1 MTNEL
6 TLNHYPFN
14 DIQPKHVPS
23 VLVPYLHD
31 RIIKPIITKSK
42 YLSFTESYQFPLTTH
57 NKSKFFSTFNS
68 LIYVSSNS
76 NEIDNKDVDIIDR
89 LSIENS
95 DDVDLDSI
103 KCHVTFPLLCK
114 QVNLIK
120 IPKKVKTTLIRH
132 VSNSLLRKINP
143 DINVAVEL
151 CLLFLSNLTSTQYY
165 YNNSEILDDEKRAGW
180 KRLNSR
186 ILEQTFGKGY
196 RRIIEALMEPTS
208 KGSILERGAGY
219 IPNVKSYSYRLG
231 EAYIGKGIQQYY
243 LKEKYVESLLSKS
256 YYAQMARAE
265 ENAISRNLLNI
276 YQFISLPS
284 IQVIHNEA
292 KRLIKSGYV
301 TNKGKRLTYLN
312 NHSRSYFKNPKE
324 LSFVEDAIEIFNFVT
339 SNGFM
344 TPIGGDEKSGGRIV
358 DSFTLMPK
366 WIRRLVKINGVPIVG
381 VDYKCL
387 HPNIAMNLYNGN
399 KKFITHESISIAAG
413 VDKLIVKQEH
423 LAFFNKHPEQMKK
436 SPLYNYYMATEGQ
449 LLKKIINEKYNS
461 TGTYNITSNKDSYKI
476 TSRRM
481 FQVEV
486 NLMTSVIEKL
496 NSEGIYVLYVYDA
509 LACHPND
516 AERVKQVMD
525 EVALQK
531 KVYTTSSIEGSDIAN
546 TELQHVQTENLLLD
560 NFDLFSS
567 YTRSLNPPSYLSITQ
582 FYNDFAGADIPRTKE
597 NILKIIKAKL
607 GY

>member
-1 MTNEL
+1 MKNHL
-6 TLNHYPFN
+6 SLNHYPCYGVE
-14 DIQPKHVPS
+14 PKHVPS

-42 YLSFTESYQFPLTTH
+42 YLSFTESYPLPLTTL
-57 NKSKFFSTFNS
+57 NKSNFFSTSNS
-68 LIYVSSNS
+68 LIYVTSNS
-76 NEIDNKDVDIIDR
+76 NEIDNKEADIIDR
-89 LSIENS
+89 LSIENN
-95 DDVDLDSI
+95 DNVDLDCI
-103 KCHVTFPLLCK
+103 KNHVSFPLLCK

-132 VSNSLLRKINP
+132 VSKSLLRKINP
-143 DINVAVEL
+143 DINVAIEL

-165 YNNSEILDDEKRAGW
+165 YNNSEIIDDDKRAGW
-180 KRLNSR
+180 KTLNSR

-196 RRIIEALMEPTS
+196 KRIIEALMEPTS
-208 KGSILERGAGY
+208 KGSILERGDGY

-231 EAYIGKGIQQYY
+231 EAYLGKGIQECH

-265 ENAISRNLLNI
+265 RNFISKNLLNI
-276 YQFISLPS
+276 YQFISIPT
-284 IQVIHNEA
+284 IEEIYAEA
-292 KRLIKSGYV
+292 KHLIKYKYV
-301 TNKGKRLTYLN
+301 TNKGKRLTFLN
-312 NHSRSYFKNPKE
+312 NHSRSYFKNSDE

-344 TPIGGDEKSGGRIV
+344 TPFDGDEKSGGRVV

-366 WIRRLVKINGVPIVG
+366 WIRRLIKINGSPIVG

-399 KKFITHESISIAAG
+399 KKFITHESISVAAG

-436 SPLYNYYMATEGQ
+436 SPLFDFYMATEGQ

-461 TGTYNITSNKDSYKI
+461 TGTYGITSTKDSYKI
-476 TSRRM
+476 TSRKM
-481 FQVEV
+481 FEVEV
-486 NLMTSVIEKL
+486 NLMTKVIEKL

-509 LACHPND
+509 LACHPNH
-516 AERVKQVMD
+516 AGRVMQVMD
-525 EVALQK
+525 EVALLNK
-531 KVYTTSSIEGSDIAN
+531 IYTTSSIEDIKI
-546 TELQHVQTENLLLD
+546 TTKDLQYADAENLLLD

-567 YTRSLNPPSYLSITQ
+567 YTISLNPPSYLSLRRL
-582 FYNDFAGADIPRTKE
+582 YDDFAGADIPRTKE
-597 NILKIIKAKL
+597 NIMKIIEAKL
-607 GY
+607 V